1 MMITRLMLSLKKA
14 ARAPSSI
21 WGSTH
26 PSWASIRFVQQT
38 TGGTGYVRDAG
49 PSRTES
55 VNLSH
60 RAIGGTEYGGDIA
73 LKHISPERMVGLSNG
88 YD

>member
-60 RAIGGTEYGGDIA
+60 RAVSGAERGDDIA
-73 LKHISPERMVGLSNG
+73 LEHISPEGVVDFSNG
-88 YD
+88 